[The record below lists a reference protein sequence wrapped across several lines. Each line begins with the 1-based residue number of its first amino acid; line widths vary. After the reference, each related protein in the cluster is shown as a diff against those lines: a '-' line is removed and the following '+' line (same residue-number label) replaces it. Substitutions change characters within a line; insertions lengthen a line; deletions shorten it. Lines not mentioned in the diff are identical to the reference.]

1 MIENFVFIEVFL
13 YLLVD
18 NNWEPFNPVVTGTTV
33 YRSKVPIVFHFGSS
47 LSTFVLKVEQSVYQF
62 TCSYFNMKLAI
73 VTILDQFTCSHGA
86 GTEPLHTVPL
96 FIFNNQS
103 IVLFE
108 FSFANLLVPDY

>member
-1 MIENFVFIEVFL
+1 MTDNVVFIEVFL

-18 NNWEPFNPVVTGTTV
+18 NDWEPFNHVHTGTTA
-33 YRSKVPIVFHFGSS
+33 YPSKVPIVFHFRSS

-62 TCSYFNMKLAI
+62 ACSYFNMKLAI
-73 VTILDQFTCSHGA
+73 VTILDHFTCSHGA

-108 FSFANLLVPDY
+108 LSFANLLV